1 MHQTLNYKVLIR
13 KDKRTGTEEA
23 CYTAYVPELGVATD
37 GDDIQETIKNAN
49 ELIKFQLDCL
59 NLEI

>member
-1 MHQTLNYKVLIR
+1 MHQTLNYKVLIG

-23 CYTAYVPELGVATD
+23 CYTAYIPELGVATD

-49 ELIKFQLDCL
+49 ELIKFQLDCVT
-59 NLEI
+59 LEI